1 MSEAVARW
9 AIERLAKHHD
19 RSAFE
24 CGQRSL
30 SDWIRQSA
38 GQFMDRDLSRVY
50 VAVSPGQSQV
60 LGYYAISNAHIRPDD
75 LPRPNSKRLP
85 RHIDVPVALI
95 GKLAVDRGV
104 QGQGLGAFLLID
116 ALRRIR
122 RLADQIG
129 ILATVV
135 DAIDGEA
142 RAFYKK
148 YGFEELLDDP
158 NHLFMTM
165 RVVRSLDPSS

>member
-116 ALRRIR
+116 APRRIR
-122 RLADQIG
+122 AWPTRSG
-129 ILATVV
+129 SWRPWSMPSTVRR
-135 DAIDGEA
+135 G
-142 RAFYKK
+142 
-148 YGFEELLDDP
+148 
-158 NHLFMTM
+158 LFIRSMVLKSYSMT
-165 RVVRSLDPSS
+165 PTTSS